1 MTVYELSENPAE
13 NSKRHLRALS
23 GITDMWEGLGN
34 HPVASHLPSPHL
46 ATPPAL
52 QEEALGS

>member
-1 MTVYELSENPAE
+1 MYELSENPAE